1 MYVSNDDFFVPE
13 LWFLGNMARP
23 RIIYHV
29 TIHVHSQ
36 TTMIP
41 VYLCMFSFSSAPAS
55 VGQLP
60 PEGHPFNPTVVS
72 ATIIIS
78 VEKLFIIQ
86 KLRQSVGFYIM
97 VDVILHCR
105 MLLFLF
111 CCCCC
116 CCCCSLLSPL
126 PCLHLSALLPPPSL
140 PSLSSLIPSPL
151 SSPGEHLSP
160 GHDWSASNSSTTGS
174 LSSAAH
180 AGQAIL

>member
-36 TTMIP
+36 TTTTP

-78 VEKLFIIQ
+78 VERLFIIQ

-97 VDVILHCR
+97 VDVILALNAIHIHCR
-105 MLLFLF
+105 MLFFVVVVLV
-111 CCCCC
+111 
-116 CCCCSLLSPL
+116 LS
-126 PCLHLSALLPPPSL
+126 SL
-140 PSLSSLIPSPL
+140 PSLASISPL
-151 SSPGEHLSP
+151 SCPLPLSPLSPRSSPGEHLSP
-160 GHDWSASNSSTTGS
+160 GHDWSASNSSATGS